1 MGFTTGKH
9 TGNQGNQESKRH
21 QPPVPQGTYH
31 VRISDAQYSAVKSGK
46 QIDDESLAWLVSK
59 GCPDACAGR
68 LRVGDAAKNLYV
80 TMEIVDGSH
89 AGRKI
94 REWHLFWHPSIT
106 AMDIGRGMVEQ
117 LSVACGALSWDEPKE
132 LIGCELK
139 VHTRVERDP
148 RYGDKVKV
156 KLYEPAGQAA
166 QQAPPAFDDQD
177 IPF

>member
-9 TGNQGNQESKRH
+9 TSGPRETESQH
-21 QPPVPQGTYH
+21 QPPVPEGKYS
-31 VRISDAQYSAVKSGK
+31 VRIVDAKYSAVKSGK
-46 QIDDESLAWLVSK
+46 QIDEAAVAWLVSQ

-68 LRVGDAAKNLYV
+68 VRNGDTAKNLFV
-80 TMEIVDGSH
+80 TMEVVGGTH
-89 AGRKI
+89 AGHKI

-106 AMDIGRGMVEQ
+106 AMDIGRSKVEQ
-117 LSVACGALSWDEPKE
+117 LSLACGALSWDEPSE
-132 LIGCELK
+132 LVGAELT
-139 VHTRVERDP
+139 VHTRIERDS

-156 KLYEPAGQAA
+156 KLYEPSGQAA

>member
-9 TGNQGNQESKRH
+9 TSGPRNQEAQH
-21 QPPVPQGTYH
+21 QPPVPEGKYSAR
-31 VRISDAQYSAVKSGK
+31 VVDAKYAAVKSGK

-68 LRVGDAAKNLYV
+68 LRVGDSAKNLFV
-80 TMEIVDGSH
+80 TMEIQGGSH

-117 LSVACGALSWDEPKE
+117 LSVACNALSWDQPNE
-132 LIGCELK
+132 LIGCELT
-139 VHTRVERDP
+139 VHTRIERDS